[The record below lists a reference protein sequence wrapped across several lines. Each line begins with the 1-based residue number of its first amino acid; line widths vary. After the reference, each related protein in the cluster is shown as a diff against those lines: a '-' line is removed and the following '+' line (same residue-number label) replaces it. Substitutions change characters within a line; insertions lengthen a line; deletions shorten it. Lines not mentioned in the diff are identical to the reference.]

1 MNALELQ
8 HANGPFKQLVS
19 SISTF
24 YSQEAVGQLH
34 KIVGSAD
41 VLGNPV
47 KLFSTVSSGVS
58 DMFYEPLLGFQI
70 TRPQDFGINVVKGTG
85 SLFKKTVFGLSD
97 TLAKFTGS
105 VGKGLSVATMDEK
118 FQVNRLRRNRPRHA
132 ISGVT
137 DGATN
142 FARSITSGV
151 SGIFT
156 KPIEGAKSEGV
167 GGFFKGLGKGVVGVV
182 AKPIVGVFDLAS
194 SVTEGIKNT
203 TTVFDKELE
212 RVRLPRHIAADK
224 IIRPYNL
231 HEASGLEYLQKLAKG
246 KYRVEKYIAHLE
258 LNPTVE
264 PGIQNA
270 ILLLTNT
277 KLFYFFKRNLDIE
290 WIISAEGIHDDI

>member
-1 MNALELQ
+1 M
-8 HANGPFKQLVS
+8 
-19 SISTF
+19 
-24 YSQEAVGQLH
+24 
-34 KIVGSAD
+34 
-41 VLGNPV
+41 

-58 DMFYEPLLGFQI
+58 DMFYEPLLGFEI

-85 SLFKKTVFGLSD
+85 SLFKKTLFGVSD

-105 VGKGLSVATMDEK
+105 LGKGLSVATMDEK

-132 ISGVT
+132 ISGVA

-142 FARSITSGV
+142 LAKSITSGV

-156 KPIEGAKSEGV
+156 KPIEGAKAEGL

-182 AKPIVGVFDLAS
+182 AKPVVGVFDLAS

-212 RVRLPRHIAADK
+212 RVRLPRHISADK

-231 HEASGLEYLQKLAKG
+231 HEANGLEYLQRIAKG
-246 KYRVEKYIAHLE
+246 KYRTEKYIAHLE
-258 LNPTVE
+258 LDSSSE
-264 PGIQNA
+264 PSQNS
-270 ILLLTNT
+270 IILLTNT
-277 KLFYFFKRNLDIE
+277 RLFLFYTRNLEIE
-290 WIISAEGIHDDI
+290 WIATADGSFVFLIF